1 MNNNIEKLLDSLS
14 KSKFRGSFHLNKK
27 MKEYVKEKG
36 MKKETS
42 VVSLIISILIG
53 IAIIILNIILKNFDW
68 HLRSWMITLAPA
80 LITLGIATLGYI
92 SLNTIRKDLPRVF
105 FMIVWTIICLIIIS
119 IEFFLWA
126 WIVKSDAVKEID
138 GTKYVGVEYY
148 SNRMRKTVIYYK
160 EFNIFAYHETKEYIE
175 EFYEHDNY
183 DQPEYRRYHKEN
195 YR

>member
-1 MNNNIEKLLDSLS
+1 
-14 KSKFRGSFHLNKK
+14 
-27 MKEYVKEKG
+27 

-42 VVSLIISILIG
+42 VVVSAISILIG
-53 IAIIILNIILKNFDW
+53 IVIIILNIILKNFDW

-126 WIVKSDAVKEID
+126 WIVKSDTVKEID

-195 YR
+195 SDEDVVIYYIDNIFDQKPYRNVRFL

>member
-1 MNNNIEKLLDSLS
+1 
-14 KSKFRGSFHLNKK
+14 
-27 MKEYVKEKG
+27 
-36 MKKETS
+36 
-42 VVSLIISILIG
+42 
-53 IAIIILNIILKNFDW
+53 
-68 HLRSWMITLAPA
+68 MITLAPA
-80 LITLGIATLGYI
+80 LITFGIATLGYI

-175 EFYEHDNY
+175 E
-183 DQPEYRRYHKEN
+183 
-195 YR
+195 